1 MPVHR
6 LVEALHNADVEKIDR
21 SFGNELVFRL
31 NRATTEFSS
40 VKRVALFAESFPPK
54 IDGVSKSA
62 YLTLRYLQQTG
73 REVLVFA
80 PDTSVPRVGPTR
92 VVRLRALGLPF
103 APETRVAYP
112 PMLSINRHLDDFQP
126 DLIHC
131 FSPALMSV
139 SAIQAGRK
147 RGIPVIANYQTNLPD
162 YAKVYGLGVFSSFL
176 RNWLRY
182 MHNASHL
189 TLVPS
194 QQTLNELHDDGFKR
208 LRVWRRGVNQTRFDP
223 KNRTEAF
230 RARLLAGRD
239 PNSLL
244 CIYVGRIAQEKR
256 IDLLL
261 EIARTPGV
269 ALTIIGDGA
278 ARDELQALFEG
289 TDAVFTGYLVGDE
302 LSQAFA
308 SADVFTFASPS
319 ETFGQVVQEAM
330 AAGLPCVIINKGGIT
345 DLVQNGENG
354 FVCPPDPH
362 AFAKAVSTLRDNP
375 DLRLKMAAASR
386 AKAEQNPWEAIM
398 AQLEGYY
405 EEAVTLNDRYNRAYG
420 VGLAKLLNRV
430 SRPIFTNY

>member
-1 MPVHR
+1 MAVHR
-6 LVEALHNADVEKIDR
+6 LVQALHNAEVDQIDR

-31 NRATTEFSS
+31 GASAPDLSS
-40 VKRVALFAESFPPK
+40 VNRVALFAESFPPK

-80 PDTSVPRVGPTR
+80 PDTSVPRVGPSQ

-112 PMLSINRHLDDFQP
+112 PVLSVNRHLDEFQP

-131 FSPALMSV
+131 FSPAVMSV

-147 RGIPVIANYQTNLPD
+147 RGIPVIANYQTDLPA
-162 YAKVYGLGVFSSFL
+162 YSRYYGLGVFSSFV

-182 MHNASHL
+182 MHNQSHL

-194 QQTLNELHDDGFKR
+194 HFTLRQLQDHGFKR
-208 LRVWRRGVNQTRFDP
+208 MRVWRRGVNHIRFDP
-223 KNRTEAF
+223 KHRSPAVRE
-230 RARLLAGRD
+230 RLLAGRD

-261 EIARTPGV
+261 DVARTPGV
-269 ALTIIGDGA
+269 ALTIVGDGA

-289 TDAVFTGYLVGDE
+289 TDAVFTGYLVGEE

-330 AAGLPCVIINKGGIT
+330 AAGLPCVVINQGGIT
-345 DLVQNGENG
+345 DLITDGENG
-354 FVCPPDPH
+354 YVCPDDPK
-362 AFAKAVSTLRDNP
+362 AFARAVCTLRDNP
-375 DLRLKMAAASR
+375 ELRAQMGQASR
-386 AKAEQNPWEAIM
+386 TQAEQYPWEVIM
-398 AQLEGYY
+398 AQLETYY
-405 EEAVTLNDRYNRAYG
+405 QEAIELNERYNRAYG
-420 VGLAKLLNRV
+420 GGLVKLLQRV
-430 SRPIFTNY
+430 SPIFTN